1 MGHNPKKFVYVIQ
14 VNDYTEDEEE
24 HHLIPES
31 FLSRAEARKCLATES
46 RWWLSHHKGLTLDY
60 GDLDDTDDEIVLA
73 EKDEP
78 NYFVKLEILELELYN
93 TFAEAEGI
101 NQNS

>member
-1 MGHNPKKFVYVIQ
+1 MGHNPKNFVYVIQ
-14 VNDYTEDEEE
+14 VNDYTDDED
-24 HHLIPES
+24 HYLLPES
-31 FLSRAEARKCLATES
+31 FLSRDEARKCLAAEA
-46 RWWLSHHKGLTLDY
+46 RWRLDHHKGLTLDY
-60 GDLDDTDDEIVLA
+60 GELDESYDEIVLA

-78 NYFVKLEILELELYN
+78 NYFIKIEVLELELYN